1 MKKNVHIRNKSKEFH
16 PLSKKSIELNV
27 LRVYLMLKCILR
39 FGKRIIWYMKDIIPI
54 IMCGIIFELIVI
66 PIGLFLNKYK
76 SWIDG
81 IWDLR
86 TFLLTSVLIV
96 IVLKI
101 YSSES
106 ERHKSLTKQYEVY
119 ESFKYASQRFV
130 CSLCRIVEIE
140 INHDFFG
147 TDTGFDDFYE
157 TIKEKLECCF
167 PEIQNEIIEDD
178 YLLYSTK
185 KIPREVV
192 IKIYFKQY
200 LRELDNVNNLLYAE
214 NFIGPMEHA
223 VEQINYIYNE
233 LQAEECVVEEQASN
247 YTDIQLLKFVDV
259 ISRCIY
265 PAVKD
270 LRHPWRWDFKIREK
284 MCQIINN

>member
-1 MKKNVHIRNKSKEFH
+1 M
-16 PLSKKSIELNV
+16 
-27 LRVYLMLKCILR
+27 
-39 FGKRIIWYMKDIIPI
+39 
-54 IMCGIIFELIVI
+54 
-66 PIGLFLNKYK
+66 
-76 SWIDG
+76 
-81 IWDLR
+81 
-86 TFLLTSVLIV
+86 
-96 IVLKI
+96 
-101 YSSES
+101 
-106 ERHKSLTKQYEVY
+106 
-119 ESFKYASQRFV
+119 
-130 CSLCRIVEIE
+130 
-140 INHDFFG
+140 
-147 TDTGFDDFYE
+147 
-157 TIKEKLECCF
+157 ECCF

>member
-16 PLSKKSIELNV
+16 PLSKNSIELNV
-27 LRVYLMLKCILR
+27 LRVYLMLKRILR

-86 TFLLTSVLIV
+86 TFLLTSVLIA

-119 ESFKYASQRFV
+119 ESFKYASQRFG
-130 CSLCRIVEIE
+130 CS
-140 INHDFFG
+140 
-147 TDTGFDDFYE
+147 
-157 TIKEKLECCF
+157 
-167 PEIQNEIIEDD
+167 
-178 YLLYSTK
+178 
-185 KIPREVV
+185 
-192 IKIYFKQY
+192 
-200 LRELDNVNNLLYAE
+200 
-214 NFIGPMEHA
+214 
-223 VEQINYIYNE
+223 
-233 LQAEECVVEEQASN
+233 
-247 YTDIQLLKFVDV
+247 
-259 ISRCIY
+259 
-265 PAVKD
+265 
-270 LRHPWRWDFKIREK
+270 
-284 MCQIINN
+284 

>member
-1 MKKNVHIRNKSKEFH
+1 
-16 PLSKKSIELNV
+16 
-27 LRVYLMLKCILR
+27 MLKRILR

-86 TFLLTSVLIV
+86 TFLLTSVLIA

-130 CSLCRIVEIE
+130 C
-140 INHDFFG
+140 
-147 TDTGFDDFYE
+147 
-157 TIKEKLECCF
+157 
-167 PEIQNEIIEDD
+167 
-178 YLLYSTK
+178 
-185 KIPREVV
+185 
-192 IKIYFKQY
+192 
-200 LRELDNVNNLLYAE
+200 
-214 NFIGPMEHA
+214 
-223 VEQINYIYNE
+223 
-233 LQAEECVVEEQASN
+233 
-247 YTDIQLLKFVDV
+247 
-259 ISRCIY
+259 
-265 PAVKD
+265 
-270 LRHPWRWDFKIREK
+270 
-284 MCQIINN
+284 